1 MRDLLRVT
9 ALAAAIAA
17 CGPTSSKPEG
27 DDVDDVD
34 ASTGSVVEICDNGFD
49 DDRNGMID
57 EGCTCFPGATSPC
70 FSGDP
75 ATIGVGACKAGQQKC
90 AGTGESGTWG
100 ACEGGVGPAAE
111 VCNEID
117 DDCNGVV
124 DDLNGGTPCMI
135 IDVAVNIDGDC
146 VTASCPA
153 NAPYPIGC
161 SITMSGGDPRGC
173 VASTATSSVVYFQE
187 GDKCGAGHVGGT
199 LKCATVPGSGLTAQN
214 CTINKSQTFYPTAP
228 SGCPALQ

>member
-1 MRDLLRVT
+1 MRDLARVT
-9 ALAAAIAA
+9 ALTWVMVA
-17 CGPTSSKPEG
+17 CGPTSPDPQG
-27 DDVDDVD
+27 DDGEGAMPD
-34 ASTGSVVEICDNGFD
+34 AVVEVCDNGFD
-49 DDRNGMID
+49 DDRNGLID

-70 FSGDP
+70 FLGDP
-75 ATIGVGACKAGQQKC
+75 AAIGVGACKAGQQTC
-90 AGTGESGTWG
+90 NGVAESGTWSECVG
-100 ACEGGVGPAAE
+100 IVGPTAE

-124 DDLNGGTPCMI
+124 DDLGGGAPCMI

-161 SITMSGGDPRGC
+161 AIMMDGGDPRGC

-199 LKCATVPGSGLTAQN
+199 LKCATAPGMGLNSQN
-214 CTINKSQTFYPTAP
+214 CSINKSQTFYPASS
-228 SGCPALQ
+228 SGCPQLQ